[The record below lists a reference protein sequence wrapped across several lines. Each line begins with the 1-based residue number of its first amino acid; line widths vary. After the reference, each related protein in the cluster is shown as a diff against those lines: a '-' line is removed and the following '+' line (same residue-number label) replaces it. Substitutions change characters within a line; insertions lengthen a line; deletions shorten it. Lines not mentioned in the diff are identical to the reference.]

1 MSDDTQRW
9 REITRAYAEGAL
21 TVAQICN
28 RFSVS
33 KGALYDRARIE
44 GWPPRRDRGRTRTA
58 KPKTAGPDW
67 DQVAHRLYGALER
80 KISELEQ
87 VMADRQEPF
96 DASNRERDAR
106 TLNGL
111 VRTFE
116 KLREMDQHRFGP
128 GEPGADANKS
138 GGPSSGPS
146 AAADEHADLRAEL
159 AARIARLKQLAD

>member
-9 REITRAYAEGAL
+9 REIARAYAEGTQ
-21 TVAQICN
+21 TVAQICTQ
-28 RFSVS
+28 FSVT

-44 GWPPRRDRGRTRTA
+44 GWPRRRDRGHARTA
-58 KPKTAGPDW
+58 KSKTAGPDW
-67 DQVAHRLYGALER
+67 DRVALRLYGALER
-80 KISELEQ
+80 KISELEE
-87 VMADRQEPF
+87 VMSGSEEAF

-116 KLREMDQHRFGP
+116 KLREMDGQRAVSA
-128 GEPGADANKS
+128 EPGNAA
-138 GGPSSGPS
+138 GELQGPQTGPT
-146 AAADEHADLRAEL
+146 AAADDHADLRAEL